1 VLYPSRVPRPEG
13 LPRLDHER
21 EAAAAQLLVDLG
33 GAAALHVGRPGGLGV
48 PAIDDQLDLL
58 RADGAVPEQGRE
70 IAEEERVIAGNNAQ
84 PVGQP
89 PDVPVSV

>member
-1 VLYPSRVPRPEG
+1 
-13 LPRLDHER
+13 
-21 EAAAAQLLVDLG
+21 
-33 GAAALHVGRPGGLGV
+33 V

-89 PDVPVSV
+89 PDVPVRV